1 MNAIDYF
8 TTRDELLS
16 VLTESLKNQQIERF
30 SPMIRSRIDYICSK
44 ISSDSVFY
52 TRTIEKAQKILDRIK
67 SDLKNIEESSNNSIY
82 LRDILSAIG
91 DLFRTCRTEDPGRFA
106 DYNSENFYTKQI
118 QELQEKERLL
128 NIELSALK
136 QKSAEHAKKEKE
148 LDNIKEQIKNSIAE
162 KDELRKK
169 LDARENM
176 KERIST
182 AFIELK
188 KHISPLKK
196 EEKRLNWMFYAYAA
210 LCVFVLGIFVYF
222 ELSYLSKWEGAKNW
236 IDYLPYYV
244 PVPIVGGLLWVFIYQ
259 MNRVQRQLI
268 QVANVLYHIDYIE
281 GLLLAINLV
290 SADVN
295 SASEKISH
303 VLDNLIKNYMSTPDS
318 LSEQSLDA
326 EISKDNINIHTFINL
341 AKEIKDVIKQ

>member
-210 LCVFVLGIFVYF
+210 LCVFVLGILVYF